1 MSQTIRALYPGL
13 QVYNVSP
20 GGPARNVPVEVVSAT
35 KASNYTLNNGATV
48 LAANFADDA
57 RTIVL
62 TTSVLSPGRTY
73 TLTVNGVKDRAT
85 TPNTIAPNSQKTF
98 TLDYTPLDAS
108 NVIGGVTSFG
118 LNGTC
123 GGTGGVFRLDRKN
136 VLDFVSRYLR

>member
-1 MSQTIRALYPGL
+1 RCVLTNASGFTNSNEAILTVQSDTTPPVL
-13 QVYNVSP
+13 VSAVNLGDP
-20 GGPARNVPVEVVSAT
+20 QMVAVAFSEAVEVVSAT

-108 NVIGGVTSFG
+108 NVIGGVEPIGPS
-118 LNGTC
+118 
-123 GGTGGVFRLDRKN
+123 
-136 VLDFVSRYLR
+136 SRR